1 MQAKLPSLKVC
12 NLSFHTTRF
21 EAFAWNCRNAFHNTV
36 CLFAA
41 FCILN
46 VASRFIEFLLA
57 SPCPCPCPSPCPLH
71 LQLCTCN
78 SGCKKRLHFA
88 DNRGIK
94 WAASATTS
102 TSKYTQT
109 QVNECSSAMHSC
121 IPASLHPCSW
131 RRIRS
136 CIRIKNSIRRT
147 VHTNPANEYY
157 KYVLSVPAALRYPH
171 RRRGAYA
178 LGSWICA
185 EWQLLKRLKD
195 LRNYLGIYIIY
206 IFN

>member
-46 VASRFIEFLLA
+46 VASRFIEFFLA

-121 IPASLHPCSW
+121 IPASLQLASHTLLYQNQKFYTTHSAHESCKW
-131 RRIRS
+131 ILQIRTQ
-136 CIRIKNSIRRT
+136 CTRC
-147 VHTNPANEYY
+147 
-157 KYVLSVPAALRYPH
+157 AALPSQTAWGVCVGQLNM
-171 RRRGAYA
+171 RGMAA
-178 LGSWICA
+178 P
-185 EWQLLKRLKD
+185 
-195 LRNYLGIYIIY
+195 
-206 IFN
+206 